1 METEDEHAHTFTCI
15 GWQARLLVK
24 KLRNQAP
31 ERLAEAEAPASKSRE
46 GKSLEETSAP
56 PSEKRREA
64 VKFK

>member
-1 METEDEHAHTFTCI
+1 METEDENAEHTWTSLP
-15 GWQARLLVK
+15 WQVQKLVL
-24 KLRNQAP
+24 KLRNQTP

-56 PSEKRREA
+56 PLERREA

>member
-1 METEDEHAHTFTCI
+1 METEDENARTWTSLP
-15 GWQARLLVK
+15 WQVQKLVL
-24 KLRNQAP
+24 KLRNQTP

>member
-1 METEDEHAHTFTCI
+1 MEGDEHDARTFTSL
-15 GWQARLLVK
+15 GWQALKLVK
-24 KLRNQAP
+24 KLKDHSG
-31 ERLAEAEAPASKSRE
+31 ERTRGTEAPRAKSRE